1 MKLLE
6 LNPSLSTSIVSG
18 RNGTAVRSQINL
30 NIIPGTCSEYV
41 PLFCMNKLS
50 VIESGIP
57 YLGYYSNIKVKKI
70 LEEMY
75 GKKDFDIKK
84 SSILDKFIANYLA
97 KNLFETDDLYKF
109 KTHMSVIKD
118 IINDYINDKSFHT
131 PKNVVNLSVGNY
143 ENIFDKIQGINHWFI
158 GNLRASNYLLNLG
171 FLSTYNVTMSPNG
184 EHGVDFQ
191 PLFSFVVKS
200 EDIKYL
206 RLCYLTGKPI
216 DTNLLELW
224 MLKGFE
230 DKDTPYKLMKMNYR
244 KYLKEWI
251 TENQIKVVEK
261 EDLTSA
267 LFTKIEQP
275 ALKTIK
281 ERNNWLNETKS
292 DFFNHL
298 VFKQELENKRGII
311 LDYDR

>member
-1 MKLLE
+1 MRLLE
-6 LNPSLSTSIVSG
+6 SNPRLDTSISSDREG
-18 RNGTAVRSQINL
+18 RSIRSQINL
-30 NIIPGTCSEYV
+30 NILPGTSSEYV

-50 VIESGIP
+50 LVNHGMP
-57 YLGYYSNIKVKKI
+57 YTGYYSNTKVKRI
-70 LEEMY
+70 LEDMY
-75 GKKDFDIKK
+75 GKKTFEFEKA
-84 SSILDKFIANYLA
+84 SNLEKFVANYLGTR
-97 KNLFETDDLYKF
+97 LMETDDLHKF
-109 KTHMSVIKD
+109 KTHIYVIKD
-118 IINDYINDKSFHT
+118 ILDDYINDKSFHT
-131 PKNVVNLSVGNY
+131 PKNVVNFSVGNY
-143 ENIFDKIQGINHWFI
+143 ENIFDKIQGVNHWFI

-171 FLSTYNVTMSPNG
+171 FLSTYNVTVLNG
-184 EHGVDFQ
+184 EHTVDFQ

-200 EDIKYL
+200 DDIKYL
-206 RLCYLTGKPI
+206 RLSYLTGKPI

-244 KYLKEWI
+244 KFLKEWVE
-251 TENQIKVVEK
+251 ENQIKVVEK

-281 ERNNWLNETKS
+281 ERTNWLNETKT

-298 VFKQELENKRGII
+298 VFKQELETKRGII